1 MPASKGD
8 VHSDKR
14 TYDPEYL
21 ADLTA
26 TALIEGKGQ
35 ALRRNPRLGP
45 VTEEDRVMMQRV
57 TGETVEQFNSRLS
70 EKLRT
75 IADKTAS
82 RIEEKL
88 DKDQFKTSELGFILT
103 VAEDKRTRLD
113 GTQQLHGSSVNI
125 QVNNFGPSSKDAL
138 LDQLDGRIKQALKAI
153 T

>member
-1 MPASKGD
+1 
-8 VHSDKR
+8 
-14 TYDPEYL
+14 
-21 ADLTA
+21 
-26 TALIEGKGQ
+26 
-35 ALRRNPRLGP
+35 
-45 VTEEDRVMMQRV
+45 MMQRV